1 MRAPE
6 AVVPAPQPS
15 PAVAGG
21 HAGPARGT
29 LIVCG
34 SHTAAA
40 SAQLAALADALAA
53 PIRTISTAA
62 ALRDPRAEARRVAE
76 IARRDLAERGVALV
90 ASERKRLADH
100 GTLAHGAQ
108 IMTAI
113 CATVT
118 ALRPC
123 LAAVIAKGGIT
134 SAQVARDG
142 LGAASAWVVGP
153 LLPGV
158 AVWEIEASAGT
169 TISYAVVPG
178 NVGDTRTLVDVAHAF
193 GLLT

>member
-1 MRAPE
+1 VAGLFPEYARAP
-6 AVVPAPQPS
+6 QNLD
-15 PAVAGG
+15 
-21 HAGPARGT
+21 
-29 LIVCG
+29 LIGVHPLG
-34 SHTAAA
+34 WGA
-40 SAQLAALADALAA
+40 SQDLKETYHYLAQRRDL
-53 PIRTISTAA
+53 T
-62 ALRDPRAEARRVAE
+62 ALRNPQAEARRVAE

-113 CATVT
+113 CAAVT

-178 NVGDTRTLVDVAHAF
+178 NVGDPRTLVDVAHAF